1 MTLCGACSIQA
12 PIMSGGKCGC
22 KVEGACKRKTKSGK
36 AVVTKKSAKGSA
48 TKKAPKKTK

>member
-22 KVEGACKRKTKSGK
+22 KVEGACKRKKTIGK
-36 AVVTKKSAKGSA
+36 EVTKKPVKGNA
-48 TKKAPKKTK
+48 TKKATKKTK